1 MGTDKGSLLEQITHH
16 APPWLVDIIYSDGPS
31 TQIFNWPTPNVLF
44 FKSCILVKY
53 TYKCTQKQSDEK
65 KEYLKKKRKK
75 QLHNDLESKFL
86 TFEDF
91 GHQNQS
97 RDTSGNN
104 AEDDGEVFFI
114 IMLSTELSQDSMRS
128 VSCRNSRYIRAVS
141 RTTRY

>member
-1 MGTDKGSLLEQITHH
+1 MSE
-16 APPWLVDIIYSDGPS
+16 
-31 TQIFNWPTPNVLF
+31 
-44 FKSCILVKY
+44 
-53 TYKCTQKQSDEK
+53 E
-65 KEYLKKKRKK
+65 EEKK

-128 VSCRNSRYIRAVS
+128 VSCRNSRNIRAVS